1 MSEIIEN
8 SFPNLAA
15 DGYEITSDASK
26 VYNCI
31 AWVLG
36 ISTQQWDHNDPEG
49 YWPER
54 LPRNQKAET
63 IVQLFAGFGYA
74 VCDGCERE
82 PGYEKVAIYAVDG
95 RFAHVAR
102 QLEDGRWTSKLGDLE
117 DITHPSPDSLAGGYY
132 GDVHCIMRRPS
143 G

>member
-1 MSEIIEN
+1 MSQEIED

-15 DGYEITSDASK
+15 FGYEITSEASG

-31 AWVLG
+31 AWALS
-36 ISTQQWDHNDPEG
+36 ISTQQWDYNIPGG
-49 YWPER
+49 YWPPS
-54 LPRNQKAET
+54 LPRNRKVET
-63 IVQLFAGFGYA
+63 LIQLFAMAGYA
-74 VCDGCERE
+74 VCDSCEQE
-82 PGYEKVAIYAVDG
+82 TGYEKITLYAVDG
-95 RFAHVAR
+95 LFAHVAM

-132 GDVHCIMRRPS
+132 GEVHCIMRWPS